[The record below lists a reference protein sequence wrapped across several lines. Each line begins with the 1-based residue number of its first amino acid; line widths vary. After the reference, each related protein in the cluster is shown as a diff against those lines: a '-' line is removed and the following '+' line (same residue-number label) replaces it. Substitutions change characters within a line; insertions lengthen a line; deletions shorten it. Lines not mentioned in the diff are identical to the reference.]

1 MRDRLDNDLKT
12 ALRARDK
19 RRTGTLRLILAAIK
33 DRDIDA
39 RGNGNG
45 QISEQD
51 IMALLQKMIKQRE
64 ESAKIYD
71 DNDRS
76 ELADQERA
84 EIAIIDEFLPQAMGD
99 EDVLA
104 AISAAIEVTGAT
116 SLRDMGKVVAELKGK
131 YPGQIDFGKASK
143 TVKGLLGG

>member
-1 MRDRLDNDLKT
+1 MRDRLDNDLKI
-12 ALRARDK
+12 ALKARDK

-39 RGNGNG
+39 RGSGNE

-64 ESAKIYD
+64 ESAKIYSE
-71 DNDRS
+71 NDRA
-76 ELADQERA
+76 ELASQERA

-104 AISAAIEVTGAT
+104 AISAAIEATGAT
-116 SLRDMGKVVAELKGK
+116 SLRDMGKVVAQLKEK

-143 TVKGLLGG
+143 TVKGLLGA